1 MYLEKRETFSV
12 VDQDPDG
19 AETFSRIPD
28 LEKSIQI
35 WIAPD
40 PK

>member
-1 MYLEKRETFSV
+1 MYLEKGEKFSV
-12 VDQDPDG
+12 LDQVPDG

-28 LEKSIQI
+28 LEKSLQI
-35 WIAPD
+35 RIAPD